1 MTHTADTATDSGCP
15 RCGDPGPALPEGV
28 DDEDGQTWFAD
39 GDIRVDNTGSWG
51 PAVYI
56 HGTETSAKSLRAE
69 AREMLAAARAVELA
83 TKSRR

>member
-1 MTHTADTATDSGCP
+1 MTRTADTATDTGCP
-15 RCGDPGPALPEGV
+15 HCGNPGPALPEGIE
-28 DDEDGQTWFAD
+28 DEDGQMWFAD

-69 AREMLAAARAVELA
+69 AREMLAAARTVELA
-83 TKSRR
+83 TRNHR